1 VGTFSF
7 GGFAP
12 CVGAL
17 GGVLDLGQAKLR
29 VELLPSPGRDRRD
42 EKMPSVTEVQHGE
55 ERDGPMYSP
64 SARGRF
70 GSKFDCQSG
79 TASKYRASRDTPLT
93 PPPTTVRGAL

>member
-55 ERDGPMYSP
+55 ERDGHAYEVLGKGQIRVD
-64 SARGRF
+64 A
-70 GSKFDCQSG
+70 
-79 TASKYRASRDTPLT
+79 A
-93 PPPTTVRGAL
+93 PTTVIGEL